1 MPWWAWVLIA
11 VGSYGL
17 RLAIR
22 RKGKAVAFKAGLAF
36 SKLLITRLGKR
47 LANHV
52 EDIVD
57 DVVDML
63 VEFKHGMNSDNGGT
77 DAKVADSSKPTGKS
91 IARGKRS
98 KRAGWGR

>member
-1 MPWWAWVLIA
+1 MPWWGWVLIA

-77 DAKVADSSKPTGKS
+77 DAKAVNGSKPTGKS
-91 IARGKRS
+91 IAAARR